1 MSNWDEMEFD
11 YIWEEL
17 LNESKYNYREYDRP
31 MLRLPIDYYD
41 HYDHTN
47 EKEVDEDVQRGV
59 LHITYE
65 V

>member
-1 MSNWDEMEFD
+1 MSDWSEMEFD
-11 YIWEEL
+11 YIWEEI

-47 EKEVDEDVQRGV
+47 EKEVDEDVERGV

>member
-11 YIWEEL
+11 YIWEEI
-17 LNESKYNYREYDRP
+17 LNEGKYNYREYDRP

-47 EKEVDEDVQRGV
+47 EKEVEEDEDRGV
-59 LHITYE
+59 IHISYE